1 VDDPPTYSDP
11 IIIPITMTIP
21 WPHEAWRRS
30 AGRFDIDGQANPP
43 DFNTP
48 ERRAFERMLA
58 AQNDV
63 LAHQARIDAAMY
75 AYASEARARRA
86 ATSPVPERLGPNI
99 QDAAA
104 DFTVPEW
111 APVPLPPLLMPDP
124 PPPSMEAAIAEA
136 ARRAGRRLRYVG
148 SEIEHGDVGA
158 AAGHLLG
165 TPYPAEV
172 DDPAGTV
179 FHNETP
185 KPEEARAP
193 ELDAAADLAE
203 RDLEKRRGKALDERH
218 HNDAEQDRLGN
229 PVLRPD
235 GEPFQ
240 HDNEVNEAQRGLQR
254 EIRALRKKIDHY
266 DQFVDPPPVASI
278 KRAQQILDK
287 LQEFLNES
295 RQRVPRIK
303 SNKRGQ

>member
-75 AYASEARARRA
+75 AYASEARARLLA
-86 ATSPVPERLGPNI
+86 AAPPASNRLDPNI

-111 APVPLPPLLMPDP
+111 APASLPPLLMPDP

-136 ARRAGRRLRYVG
+136 ARRAGRRLGYVG
-148 SEIEHGDVGA
+148 SEIGQGDIGGA
-158 AAGHLLG
+158 ARHALLH
-165 TPYPAEV
+165 TPFPADV
-172 DDPAGTV
+172 DAPAGTV
-179 FHNETP
+179 FHNEAP
-185 KPEEARAP
+185 KPKKTPEPRAT
-193 ELDAAADLAE
+193 LDEAADETEHYIEDRQADQLN
-203 RDLEKRRGKALDERH
+203 ERH
-218 HNDAEQDRLGN
+218 LQDAEQDILGN
-229 PVLRPD
+229 PVRD
-235 GEPFQ
+235 ENSEPYDHLQ
-240 HDNEVNEAQRGLQR
+240 EVNNAQRGVNGYLD
-254 EIRALRKKIDHY
+254 ALEKKITHY
-266 DQFVDPPPVASI
+266 SSYVQPKP
-278 KRAQQILDK
+278 
-287 LQEFLNES
+287 
-295 RQRVPRIK
+295 
-303 SNKRGQ
+303 